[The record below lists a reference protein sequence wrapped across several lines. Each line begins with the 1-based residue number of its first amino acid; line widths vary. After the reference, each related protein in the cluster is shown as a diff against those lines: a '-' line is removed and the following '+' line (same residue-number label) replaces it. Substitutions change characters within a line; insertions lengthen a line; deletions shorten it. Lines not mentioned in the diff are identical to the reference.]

1 MVDKPSSKLDVIVV
15 GAGFA
20 GVYAMHRFRKAG
32 YSVRVLEAADSIGG
46 TWYWNRYPGA
56 RCDVESMQYS
66 YSFSDEIQQE
76 WKWSEVYAPQP
87 EILRYINFV
96 ADKLNLRDGIQLNT
110 RVSAARFD
118 EATKSWCVETECGQ
132 TFVADYC
139 VMATG
144 CLSIPIVPTFPNMS
158 DFEGPIYR
166 TSDWPKDGVDL
177 TGKRVGLVG
186 TGSSGIQAT
195 PLLAKRADHLYVFQ
209 RTPNY
214 SIPSLNRSMDDSYED
229 GWKRNYAERR
239 IAAKDTRNNTLNDAG
254 QVSGL
259 SMSYDDREKE
269 FERRWTVLGGI
280 SFMYAFTDMT
290 SNPEVNAHASD
301 FVRRKIAEVVKDP
314 KVADKLCPKEYGIGG
329 KRICVDTDYFQTF
342 NRGNVSLV
350 DVKADPIETF
360 TKTGL
365 RTGQASYDLDAIVLA
380 IGFDAMTGAL
390 LRIDITGR
398 SEVKLRDKWRDGPKT
413 YIGMA
418 IAGFPNFFIVTG
430 PGSPSVFTNM
440 VTSVEQHIDWIAD
453 CITYMKKNG
462 VSQIEAS
469 DHAQDEWV
477 AHVNQVADKTLM
489 PLANSWYVGAN
500 VPGKP
505 RIFMPY
511 LGGAAGYRDKI
522 DSVARNGYEGFGLA

>member
-1 MVDKPSSKLDVIVV
+1 MVDKPSSKFDIIVV

-20 GVYAMHRFRKAG
+20 GVYALHRFRKEG

-66 YSFSDEIQQE
+66 YSFSEEIQQE

-118 EATKSWCVETECGQ
+118 DTSQSWHIDTEAGEP
-132 TFVADYC
+132 FIADYC

-144 CLSIPIVPTFPNMS
+144 CLSIPIVPTFPGMS
-158 DFEGPIYR
+158 DFKGPIYR
-166 TSDWPKDGVDL
+166 TSDWPKDGVDVS
-177 TGKRVGLVG
+177 GKRVGLVG

-214 SIPSLNRSMDDSYED
+214 SIPSLNRSMDETYEA
-229 GWKRNYAERR
+229 GWKSDYGARR
-239 IAAKDTRNNTLNDAG
+239 LAAKETRNNTLNEAG
-254 QVSGL
+254 NVSGL
-259 SMSYDDREKE
+259 SVSYDEREKE

-280 SFMYAFTDMT
+280 SFMYAYNDMT
-290 SNPEVNAHASD
+290 GNPEVNAHASD
-301 FVRRKIAEVVKDP
+301 FVRRKIAEVVTDP
-314 KVADKLCPKEYGIGG
+314 LVADKLSPKDYGIGG

-342 NRGNVSLV
+342 NRGNVTLV
-350 DVKADPIETF
+350 DVKEDPIETF
-360 TKTGL
+360 TESGI
-365 RTGQASYDLDAIVLA
+365 RTGKKVYELDAIVLA

-390 LRIDITGR
+390 LRVDIKGR
-398 SEVKLRDKWRDGPKT
+398 GGVSLRDKWQDGPKT
-413 YIGMA
+413 FIGMA
-418 IAGFPNFFIVTG
+418 ISGFPNFFIVTG

-453 CITYMKKNG
+453 CIDHMKSKG
-462 VSQIEAS
+462 ISQIEAS
-469 DHAQDEWV
+469 EQAQDEWV
-477 AHVNQVADKTLM
+477 AHVNEVADKTLM

-522 DSVARNGYEGFGLA
+522 DSVARNGYDGFELS